1 MMRSVLVGVAGLA
14 LLAACGTA
22 PTPTADQPAIA
33 APAAAPKIGAP
44 KIGAWGFDI
53 AGMDRSVPA
62 GVDFAKYAGGV
73 WQTTTQIPGD
83 RTRWGA
89 FDELREQ
96 ADINVI
102 ALVAET
108 TAKGGAQGTDEQ
120 RIADFYA
127 SYVDT
132 AAIEAKGLAP
142 IKPLLAEIN
151 AARTASDLAIIAA
164 RPGSPVPSPLNWG
177 VAPDQKN
184 PDIYVL
190 SLNHGGL
197 GLPNRTFYSGPTA
210 KPEIIEAYGAHVA
223 RMLSLADV
231 ADAKAMAGAILE
243 LEGNIALLHWLPEQ
257 LRERDKTYNPKTRA
271 ELQAMAPEFPWDAA
285 FKASLVDGADRV
297 IVRTPDAI
305 GPLAKLWAETP
316 IEVLRAYATYHALR
330 RSAEVL
336 PKAFDDEVFAFFGK
350 TLNGQPEQRA
360 RDKRAIAAL
369 NGAMGEAVGKLYAA
383 RHFPPESKAKMLELV
398 ENLRAAYAERIK
410 ALTWMSEDTKVQALE
425 KLALFKPKIGYP
437 DKWRDYSALVIV
449 KGDAYGNALRA
460 AEFDAKRRAVRLGQ
474 KTDRD
479 EWNMTPQT
487 VNASYNSVF
496 NEITFPAGILQAPFF
511 DPNADPAI
519 NYGGIGAVIGHEM
532 GHGFDDQGAKSDGRG
547 ILRDW
552 WGEQDVAR
560 FKVLG
565 DRLAAQYSAFEALP
579 GLNVNGRF
587 TLGENIGDNGGLQVA
602 YEAYRIS
609 LHGKE
614 APVLDGFTGDQR
626 FFLGWAQVW
635 RGLVR
640 DEALRVLIATDTHSP
655 AYFRTIGPVRNMESW
670 YRAFGVKPTD
680 PAYLPPEE
688 RVLIW

>member
-1 MMRSVLVGVAGLA
+1 MDRRTFFFSVAGTA
-14 LLAACGTA
+14 MLAACGTTPALVADVAASA
-22 PTPTADQPAIA
+22 P
-33 APAAAPKIGAP
+33 PAALPKIKP
-44 KIGAWGFDI
+44 WGFDI
-53 AGMDRSVPA
+53 GGMDRSVPA
-62 GVDFAKYAGGV
+62 GVDFAKYAGGE
-73 WQTTTQIPGD
+73 WTRTTKIPGD

-96 ADINVI
+96 ADIDVI
-102 ALVAET
+102 AIVADT
-108 TAKGGAQGTDEQ
+108 TAKGGAPGTDEQ

-127 SYVDT
+127 SYVDV

-142 IKPLLAEIN
+142 IQPLLAEIN
-151 AARTASDLAIIAA
+151 SAKDAAALAVIAA

-177 VAPDQKN
+177 VGPDQKN

-197 GLPNRTFYSGPTA
+197 GMPNRTFYIGATA
-210 KPEIIEAYGAHVA
+210 KSEQIAAYKAHVA
-223 RMLSLADV
+223 RMLSLAGIV
-231 ADAKAMAGAILE
+231 EADAKADAILG
-243 LEGNIALLHWLPEQ
+243 LEIKIAEKHWLPEQ
-257 LRERDKTYNPKTRA
+257 LRERDKTYNPKSRA
-271 ELQAMAPEFPWDAA
+271 ELQALAPAYPWTAA
-285 FKASLVDGADRV
+285 FEASLVGAADRV

-305 GPLAKLWAETP
+305 GPLAQLWSETP
-316 IEVLRAYATYHALR
+316 IETLRAYAIYHALR
-330 RSAEVL
+330 RAAEVL
-336 PKAFDDEVFAFFGK
+336 PKAFDEEAFAFYGK
-350 TLNGQPEQRA
+350 TLNGQPELRA
-360 RDKRAIAAL
+360 RDKRGIAAL
-369 NGAMGEAVGKLYAA
+369 NGAMGEAVGRLYAA
-383 RHFPPESKAKMLELV
+383 RHFPPESKAKMLDLV
-398 ENLRAAYAERIK
+398 ENMRGAYGQRIK
-410 ALTWMSEDTKVQALE
+410 ALSWMSADTKLRALE

-437 DKWRDYSALVIV
+437 DKWRDYSALTVA
-449 KGDAYGNALRA
+449 KGDAYGNAQRA
-460 AEFDAKRRAVRLGQ
+460 AEFDAKRRLVRLGQ

-496 NEITFPAGILQAPFF
+496 NEITFPAAILQPPFF
-511 DPNADPAI
+511 DPNADPAV

-532 GHGFDDQGAKSDGRG
+532 GHGFDDQGAKSDGHG
-547 ILRDW
+547 VLRDW
-552 WGEQDVAR
+552 WGPDDVAR
-560 FKVLG
+560 FKTLT
-565 DRLAAQYSAFEALP
+565 DMLAAQYSAFEALP

-602 YEAYRIS
+602 YAAYRLS
-609 LHGKE
+609 LNGKE

-670 YRAFGVKPTD
+670 YQAFGVKASD
-680 PAYLPPEE
+680 PNYLPPDK

>member
-1 MMRSVLVGVAGLA
+1 MKRRNFLIGVAGFA
-14 LLAACGTA
+14 LLSACGTA
-22 PTPTADQPAIA
+22 PAADAPTAIA
-33 APAAAPKIGAP
+33 KPAAAPAIGT
-44 KIGAWGFDI
+44 WGFDI

-62 GVDFAKYAGGV
+62 GVDFAKYSGGT
-73 WQTTTQIPGD
+73 WLKTTQIPGD

-96 ADINVI
+96 ADIHVI

-108 TAKGGAQGTDEQ
+108 TAKGGAPGTDEQ

-132 AAIEAKGLAP
+132 AAIEAKGLTP
-142 IKPLLAEIN
+142 IRPLLAEIN
-151 AARTASDLAIIAA
+151 AAKTPAVLALIAA
-164 RPGSPVPSPLNWG
+164 RPGSLVPSPLNWG

-190 SLNHGGL
+190 SVNHGGL
-197 GLPNRTFYSGPTA
+197 GLPNRTFYLGATA
-210 KPEIIEAYGAHVA
+210 KPEIIAGYKAHVA
-223 RMLSLADV
+223 KMLSLASVAD
-231 ADAKAMAGAILE
+231 ADAKADAILA
-243 LEGNIALLHWLPEQ
+243 LEMKIAERHWLPEQ
-257 LRERDKTYNPKTRA
+257 LRERDKTYNPMTRA
-271 ELQAMAPEFPWDAA
+271 ELKAAAPTYPWDSA
-285 FKASLVDGADRV
+285 FEAGLVGAADRV

-305 GPLAKLWAETP
+305 GPLAAIWAETP
-316 IEVLRAYATYHALR
+316 IDTLRAYATYHALR
-330 RSAEVL
+330 RAADVL
-336 PKAFDDEVFAFFGK
+336 PKAFDEEVFAFFGK
-350 TLNGQPEQRA
+350 TLNGQPELRA

-369 NGAMGEAVGKLYAA
+369 NVAMGEAVGKLYAA
-383 RHFPPESKAKMLELV
+383 RHFPPESKAQMLELV
-398 ENLRAAYAERIK
+398 ENLRAAYAQRIK
-410 ALTWMSEDTKVQALE
+410 SLSWMSEATKVQALE

-437 DKWRDYSALVIV
+437 DKWRDYSALTIL
-449 KGDAYGNALRA
+449 KGDAYGNAQRA
-460 AEFDAKRRAVRLGQ
+460 AEFDARRRAVRLGQ

-479 EWNMTPQT
+479 EWGMTPQT

-511 DPNADPAI
+511 DPKADPAV

-552 WGEQDVAR
+552 WGEDDVAR
-560 FKVLG
+560 FKVLT
-565 DRLAAQYSAFEALP
+565 DQLAEQYSGFEALP

-626 FFLGWAQVW
+626 FFLGWGQVW

-670 YRAFGVKPTD
+670 YKAFGVKPTD
-680 PAYLPPEE
+680 PYYLPPEK

>member
-1 MMRSVLVGVAGLA
+1 MRRRNFLVGVASVV
-14 LLAACGTA
+14 LLAACGTTPAADA
-22 PTPTADQPAIA
+22 PMAVA
-33 APAAAPKIGAP
+33 APAAKPA
-44 KIGAWGFDI
+44 IGAWGFDI
-53 AGMDRSVPA
+53 AGMDQSVPA

-96 ADINVI
+96 ADIHVI

-142 IKPLLAEIN
+142 IQPLLAEIN
-151 AARTASDLAIIAA
+151 ATQSASELALIAA

-177 VAPDQKN
+177 VGPDQKN

-197 GLPNRTFYSGPTA
+197 GLPNRTFYVGATA
-210 KPEIIEAYGAHVA
+210 KPEIIAGYRAHVA
-223 RMLSLADV
+223 KILSLAGVAD
-231 ADAKAMAGAILE
+231 ADAKADAILA
-243 LEGNIALLHWLPEQ
+243 LEMKIAELHWLPEQ

-271 ELQAMAPEFPWDAA
+271 ELQAMAPDFPWDAA
-285 FKASLVDGADRV
+285 LKASLVGGADRM

-305 GPLAKLWAETP
+305 GPLAKLWSDTP
-316 IEVLRAYATYHALR
+316 IETLRAYATYHALR

-383 RHFPPESKAKMLELV
+383 KHFPPESKAKMLELV
-398 ENLRAAYAERIK
+398 ENLRAAYAERIR

-437 DKWRDYSALVIV
+437 DKWRDYSTLVIV
-449 KGDAYGNALRA
+449 KGDAYGNAQRA
-460 AEFDAKRRAVRLGQ
+460 AEFEAQRRLIRLGQ

-479 EWNMTPQT
+479 EWTMTPQT

-511 DPNADPAI
+511 DPNADPAV

-552 WGEQDVAR
+552 WGEDDVAR
-560 FKVLG
+560 FKVLT
-565 DRLAAQYSAFEALP
+565 DQLAKQYSGFEALP

-602 YEAYRIS
+602 HEAYRIS
-609 LHGKE
+609 LHGRE